1 MKEESPC
8 AVNALRTALRV
19 YNKHRIIDTG
29 AIKTN
34 LQAVERTTINNSPS
48 STFPAA
54 QLSIRN
60 THYCVL
66 FCCLHRHLE
75 QSRTGCL
82 LSEQRQPCLPAGG
95 AWCVSVVALTQ
106 DISVSVPAPVPGSPR
121 LTGPATERL
130 STPVLSGKG
139 GYPLTYAL

>member
-1 MKEESPC
+1 MKESPC

-19 YNKHRIIDTG
+19 YNKRRIIDTG
-29 AIKTN
+29 ALKSN
-34 LQAVERTTINNSPS
+34 LQAVERTTINGSPS
-48 STFPAA
+48 NACPAP
-54 QLSIRN
+54 QLSNTN
-60 THYCVL
+60 THYSVL

-106 DISVSVPAPVPGSPR
+106 DISVPAPVPGSPR
-121 LTGPATERL
+121 LTGPATQRL

-139 GYPLTYAL
+139 GYPLTYAS